1 MVPPYLEVK
10 EVLDILR
17 SQGRLALISAAVL
30 LFLGWSTLREDYCA
44 EVIADM
50 DIWEGS
56 MPELYMSGITLLPGG
71 VCRQEEK
78 ADPGGFRDSPR
89 PLGRGWYW
97 LELKSRLIE

>member
-56 MPELYMSGITLLPGG
+56 MPELYMSGITLLPGEYAF
-71 VCRQEEK
+71 RKKKQI
-78 ADPGGFRDSPR
+78 PGGLETPTVHW
-89 PLGRGWYW
+89 GRGWYR